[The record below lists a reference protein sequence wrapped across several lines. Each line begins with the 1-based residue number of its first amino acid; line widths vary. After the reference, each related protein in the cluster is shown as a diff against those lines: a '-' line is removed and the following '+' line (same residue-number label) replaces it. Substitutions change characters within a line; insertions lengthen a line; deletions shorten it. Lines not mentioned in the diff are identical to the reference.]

1 MKLEKDKLIKE
12 KLLVNKGYIFF
23 TNTNL
28 NDAKFQS
35 LPQAENLCQKYGIDV
50 TSVDFI
56 KILLTL
62 KINKCLLS
70 GSQP

>member
-35 LPQAENLCQKYGIDV
+35 LPQAENLC
-50 TSVDFI
+50 
-56 KILLTL
+56 
-62 KINKCLLS
+62 
-70 GSQP
+70 